1 MRPVFRGFRFCVD
14 GSVVVVCHVGDCL
27 PDPVSGF
34 VDYYGD
40 VREGGLRAGDHEEVG
55 EGGDCDL
62 WRVVSVALIRV
73 VELDNFAI

>member
-27 PDPVSGF
+27 PDPVSGV